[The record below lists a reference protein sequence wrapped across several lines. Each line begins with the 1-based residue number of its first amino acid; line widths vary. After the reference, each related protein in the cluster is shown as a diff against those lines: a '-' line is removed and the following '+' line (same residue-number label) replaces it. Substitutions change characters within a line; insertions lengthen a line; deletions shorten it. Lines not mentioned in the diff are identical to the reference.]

1 MTEQV
6 INNLKN
12 FLKESKYLL
21 NTKAKQ
27 MQYKISCAEY
37 TKMLQIIFDDP
48 EFEISDFE
56 GDIDDETIEKYE
68 KIANITIEFDFTKIA
83 IKKSKSNYTLKIDR

>member
-1 MTEQV
+1 MTEQI

-27 MQYKISCAEY
+27 MQYKISCNEY
-37 TKMLQIIFDDP
+37 IKMLQIIFDDP
-48 EFEISDFE
+48 ELELE
-56 GDIDDETIEKYE
+56 EEDIAVETIEKYE
-68 KIANITIEFDFTKIA
+68 KIVNITIEFDFTKIS
-83 IKKSKSNYTLKIDR
+83 IKKSKNNYELKINR

>member
-1 MTEQV
+1 MTEQI

-37 TKMLQIIFDDP
+37 IKMLQIIFNDP
-48 EFEISDFE
+48 ELELE
-56 GDIDDETIEKYE
+56 EEDIAVETIEKYE
-68 KIANITIEFDFTKIA
+68 KIVNITIEFDFTKIS
-83 IKKSKSNYTLKIDR
+83 IKKSKNNYELKINR

>member
-1 MTEQV
+1 MTEQI

-37 TKMLQIIFDDP
+37 IKMLQIIFNDP
-48 EFEISDFE
+48 ELELEEEDIAVEI
-56 GDIDDETIEKYE
+56 IEKYE
-68 KIANITIEFDFTKIA
+68 KIINIAIEFDFTKIA

>member
-37 TKMLQIIFDDP
+37 TKMLQIIFGDP
-48 EFEISDFE
+48 ELIV
-56 GDIDDETIEKYE
+56 
-68 KIANITIEFDFTKIA
+68 NITIEFDLTKIA

>member
-1 MTEQV
+1 MTEQI

-48 EFEISDFE
+48 EFELE
-56 GDIDDETIEKYE
+56 EEDIAVEIIEKYE
-68 KIANITIEFDFTKIA
+68 KIVNIAIEFDFTKIA

>member
-1 MTEQV
+1 MAEQI

-21 NTKAKQ
+21 NSKAKQ

-37 TKMLQIIFDDP
+37 TKILQIIFNDP
-48 EFEISDFE
+48 ELELEEEDIAVEI
-56 GDIDDETIEKYE
+56 IEKYE
-68 KIANITIEFDFTKIA
+68 KIINIAIEFDFTKIA

>member
-1 MTEQV
+1 MTEQI

-37 TKMLQIIFDDP
+37 IKMLQIIFNDP
-48 EFEISDFE
+48 ELELEEEDIAVEI
-56 GDIDDETIEKYE
+56 IEKYE
-68 KIANITIEFDFTKIA
+68 KIVNIAIEFDFTKIA

>member
-1 MTEQV
+1 MTEQI

-48 EFEISDFE
+48 ELELEEEDIAVEI
-56 GDIDDETIEKYE
+56 IEKYE
-68 KIANITIEFDFTKIA
+68 KIVNIAIEFDFTKIA

>member
-1 MTEQV
+1 MTEQI

-48 EFEISDFE
+48 ELELE
-56 GDIDDETIEKYE
+56 EEDIAVETIEKYE
-68 KIANITIEFDFTKIA
+68 KIVNITIEFDFTKIS
-83 IKKSKSNYTLKIDR
+83 IKKSKNNYELKINR

>member
-1 MTEQV
+1 MTEQI

-27 MQYKISCAEY
+27 MQYKISYAEY
-37 TKMLQIIFDDP
+37 IKMLQIIFNDP
-48 EFEISDFE
+48 ELELEEEDIAVEI
-56 GDIDDETIEKYE
+56 IEKYE
-68 KIANITIEFDFTKIA
+68 KIVNIAIEFDFTKIA

>member
-1 MTEQV
+1 MTEQI

-48 EFEISDFE
+48 EFEIE
-56 GDIDDETIEKYE
+56 EEDIAVEIIEKYE
-68 KIANITIEFDFTKIA
+68 KIINIAIEFDFTKIA

>member
-1 MTEQV
+1 MTEQI

-48 EFEISDFE
+48 EFELE
-56 GDIDDETIEKYE
+56 EEDIAVEIIEKYE
-68 KIANITIEFDFTKIA
+68 KIINIAIEFDFTKIA